1 MKYLIIVITL
11 LGITLAPLG
20 AQQLPAEI
28 RNAKTKGERMN
39 AYFQLAKKTPDK
51 AKAAD
56 YAHQASMLAS
66 ELGEKRMESEAA
78 LLSANA
84 YLSRRDLEKAK
95 AQYRRA
101 WDSARNYS
109 HHDLAVEAMR
119 QMAKIAQTQK
129 NMPEAISWLE
139 QAVKYQQDHAMGRAV
154 TSNDAVG
161 SLSQEVLRLRQKNL
175 ELAQKIAQLTGQS
188 ANLETDVREVEALLR
203 ETKEKNQ
210 QVVTE
215 KDQKITQI
223 AQLKQRSDSLVRVQ
237 TRRVDT
243 LTREQLEARLLLA
256 EQDLNLAVQRQE
268 LDQAAQAQ
276 ERGDNQRNLLGIGAG
291 FVLLLAGLFYTRYRA
306 KRRMANQLKQKNIL
320 IEAEQRRSDE
330 LLLNILPPAIAQEL
344 RAKNKV
350 AARRYEQA
358 TVMFIDFTGF
368 TRISE
373 RLSPEALVEELD
385 YCFSNFDRIIEKYQ
399 IEKIKTVGDA
409 YICASGLS
417 DQSASPSDMVRAALE
432 IQDFLLHLK
441 AERLSKGLA
450 CFEAR
455 IGLHSGP
462 VVAGVVGAKKF
473 AYDIWGD
480 TVNIAARMEEACEPG
495 RVNVSEGTY
504 WLSKY
509 DFDWQQR
516 GKVAAKNKGMLDM
529 YYVTAVRR

>member
-1 MKYLIIVITL
+1 MKYLILVLTL
-11 LGITLAPLG
+11 LGITLAPLS
-20 AQQLPAEI
+20 AQQLPLEV
-28 RNAKTKGERMN
+28 RNAKTKSERMN
-39 AYFQLAKKTPDK
+39 AYFQLAKKTTDK

-66 ELGEKRMESEAA
+66 ELGEKRTESEAA
-78 LLSANA
+78 LLSANL
-84 YLSRRDLEKAK
+84 YFGRRDLEKAK

-119 QMAKIAQTQK
+119 QMAKIAQSQK
-129 NMPEAISWLE
+129 NTTEAISWLE
-139 QAVKYQQDHAMGRAV
+139 QAIKYQQDHATGRAV
-154 TSNDAVG
+154 TGSDAVG
-161 SLSQEVLRLRQKNL
+161 NLSQEIVRLRQKNQ

-188 ANLETDVREVEALLR
+188 ANLETDVREVEALLK
-203 ETKEKNQ
+203 ETQEKNQ

-215 KDQKITQI
+215 KDQKIIQI
-223 AQLKQRSDSLVRVQ
+223 AQQKQRADSLVRVQ

-256 EQDLNLAVQRQE
+256 EQGLDLAVQRQA
-268 LDQAAQAQ
+268 LDQAAQTQ
-276 ERGDNQRNLLGIGAG
+276 ERSNYLRNLLGIAAIS
-291 FVLLLAGLFYTRYRA
+291 VLLLAGLYYTRYRA
-306 KRRMANQLKQKNIL
+306 KRRMANQLTQKNIL
-320 IEAEQRRSDE
+320 IEAEQKRSDE
-330 LLLNILPPAIAQEL
+330 LLLNILPPAIAKEL
-344 RAKNKV
+344 KAKNKV

-368 TRISE
+368 TKISE

-385 YCFSNFDRIIEKYQ
+385 YCFSNFDHIISKYH

-417 DQSASPSDMVRAALE
+417 DQNASASDMVRAALE

-441 AERLSKGLA
+441 AERLSKGMP

-495 RVNVSEGTY
+495 RVNVSESAY
-504 WLSKY
+504 WSAKY
-509 DFDWQQR
+509 DFEWQQR

-529 YYVTAVRR
+529 YYVTGMKA